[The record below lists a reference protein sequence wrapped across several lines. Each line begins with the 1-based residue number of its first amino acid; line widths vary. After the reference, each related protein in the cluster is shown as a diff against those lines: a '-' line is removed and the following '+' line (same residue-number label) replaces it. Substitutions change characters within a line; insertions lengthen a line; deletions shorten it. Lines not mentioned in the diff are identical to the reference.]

1 HSYHGD
7 PPCLHDYGFKFC
19 KVLHNGCNSKVF
31 DCILKNHKERVA
43 VKIPNEPQDNS
54 GEANILK
61 QLTSSTD
68 VRYIAN
74 CYGKFTT
81 DDNRTGLV
89 FERLDIT
96 LAKYIS
102 LNRKPMSFKDTKYII
117 QQLAKGL
124 TILESKAIIHAD
136 IKPQNI
142 MLVDLSE
149 KPFQVKFIGFARAM
163 PYATAEQGI
172 KTGTPGYM
180 SPEMML
186 GLPLTQATD
195 VWSLGCVLC
204 NALKSILK
212 IAEPPSNDLLDKSI
226 ITDLFNR
233 HVRED
238 RDKCVA
244 LLKKMLQFNPE
255 DRITPEEILQ
265 HPFIT
270 DKSQRRFMPFWR
282 SNKVGPTKEDP
293 RPVNQLSRHESNYQ
307 TFTKHDAKAKPVS
320 RQIKK
325 QQELERLKRVKEK
338 VKHEKCMRKAFGE
351 VKKYS
356 GRKLMVRS
364 QPIKRT
370 TKKKKLV
377 RRLHLRPTSFLS
389 MTNKVR

>member
-1 HSYHGD
+1 GWKNSVS
-7 PPCLHDYGFKFC
+7 CRVTA
-19 KVLHNGCNSKVF
+19 VLHNGCNSKVF

-195 VWSLGCVLC
+195 VWSLGCVLAYLMLGRPLFSTDSEC

-212 IAEPPSNDLLDKSI
+212 IAEPPSNDLLDKSMYAAEFYKKVVR

-282 SNKVGPTKEDP
+282 SNKVGP
-293 RPVNQLSRHESNYQ
+293 
-307 TFTKHDAKAKPVS
+307 
-320 RQIKK
+320 
-325 QQELERLKRVKEK
+325 
-338 VKHEKCMRKAFGE
+338 
-351 VKKYS
+351 
-356 GRKLMVRS
+356 GRY
-364 QPIKRT
+364 
-370 TKKKKLV
+370 
-377 RRLHLRPTSFLS
+377 
-389 MTNKVR
+389 

>member
-1 HSYHGD
+1 MFFKRTLAKAGT
-7 PPCLHDYGFKFC
+7 PCFPTAKSKAEECDKTLLSDYGFKFC

-195 VWSLGCVLC
+195 VWSLGCVL
-204 NALKSILK
+204 AYLMLGRPLFK
-212 IAEPPSNDLLDKSI
+212 PPSNDLLDKSMYA
-226 ITDLFNR
+226 
-233 HVRED
+233 
-238 RDKCVA
+238 CVA

-320 RQIKK
+320 RVPPETSEPRSCEPACKYDVYINPLVELIK
-325 QQELERLKRVKEK
+325 EN
-338 VKHEKCMRKAFGE
+338 KARARE
-351 VKKYS
+351 Y
-356 GRKLMVRS
+356 RNNRAL
-364 QPIKRT
+364 
-370 TKKKKLV
+370 L
-377 RRLHLRPTSFLS
+377 LS
-389 MTNKVR
+389 L